1 MAAQAKAEMRTPP
14 AAGTAKPD
22 RASEPARGTPTVTV
36 ACKIPA
42 GLRLTVFEERTERFP
57 APAGNSYTE
66 TISRPMVDVE
76 PITIHGTRA
85 NANSMDAPKAS
96 IVGGYALTHG
106 VNKAFWDLWLEQ
118 NQTTEIVTNRLVFAF
133 EKADTTRGV
142 AKDNR
147 AVLSGLEPLNM
158 GRRMERVGGKERS
171 VPVDPRLRT
180 LAKIT
185 SEKKADD
192 VDDE

>member
-1 MAAQAKAEMRTPP
+1 MAAQANTEMRTPP

-22 RASEPARGTPTVTV
+22 RASESRSGTATVTV
-36 ACKIPA
+36 ACKLPN

-66 TISRPMVDVE
+66 TICRPMVGVE
-76 PITIHGTRA
+76 PVIIHGTRA

-96 IVGGYALTHG
+96 MVGGYALTPG
-106 VNKAFWDLWLEQ
+106 VSKAYWDIWLEQ
-118 NQTTEIVTNRLVFAF
+118 NQTTEIVTNRIVFAF
-133 EKADTTRGV
+133 EKAETTRGV

-147 AVLSGLEPLNM
+147 EVLSGLEPLNM
-158 GRRMERVGGKERS
+158 GRRIERVAGTQRS
-171 VPVDPRLRT
+171 VPIDPRLRT

-185 SEKKADD
+185 SETKAENL
-192 VDDE
+192 DDE